1 MANQNNEVE
10 YLYRIS
16 ETYSN
21 MSKGQKKIARY
32 FVEHQSDMCKLS
44 ITQLAQKLNVTP
56 SAITRFCQAL
66 NYKGFSELKFY
77 VEKNILSSHNMDST
91 ILKEDSLS
99 VLIQKLMMLDQQAIA
114 DTMLLLDSAKLKKIA
129 EICIKAPHI
138 HFYGEGAT
146 GVSASMAS
154 AILMQIGIPSQ
165 NYSDSVMMRMAAST
179 LEKGDIAFGITY
191 SGKAFDVIEAIKI
204 ARRNGAATVAITG
217 NAGSIITNM
226 AHDQIIYSGNI
237 QDELTQ
243 LPIARICEIAI
254 FGLLQITITKLSKQ
268 SPKKLEGIR
277 KSIEQ
282 VRKQHN
288 HNM

>member
-1 MANQNNEVE
+1 
-10 YLYRIS
+10 
-16 ETYSN
+16 
-21 MSKGQKKIARY
+21 
-32 FVEHQSDMCKLS
+32 
-44 ITQLAQKLNVTP
+44 
-56 SAITRFCQAL
+56 
-66 NYKGFSELKFY
+66 
-77 VEKNILSSHNMDST
+77 MDNT